1 VAEESGTAS
10 ESESGSPARRALRH
24 PLIRRLPLLIVGLVG
39 IWFWRTS
46 VGTEHEVIYRL
57 APGFGATERVEIQ
70 LRDADGKLVKREV
83 WFFDDR
89 PAGDITQKLQLK
101 SGDYQAQVFVS
112 SRGSTQTVQVPVGID
127 ADTTI
132 VSIRPR

>member
-1 VAEESGTAS
+1 V
-10 ESESGSPARRALRH
+10 LRH
-24 PLIRRLPLLIVGLVG
+24 PLIRRLPLLIVGLIG

-46 VGTEHEVIYRL
+46 VGTEHEVIYRM
-57 APGFGATERVEIQ
+57 APGFGAVDRVEIQ
-70 LRDADGKLVKREV
+70 LRDVEGKLVKREV

-89 PAGDITQKLQLK
+89 RAGDVTQKLQLK

-112 SRGSTQTVQVPVGID
+112 HDGTTQTVQVPVGID

-132 VSIRPR
+132 VSVRPRE